1 MSIRTKVRN
10 ETRIERYMFILEL
23 EEMFVSQKSIAIWM
37 LTKNS
42 DFEMLEGGYSS
53 VLIWKG
59 EKD

>member
-1 MSIRTKVRN
+1 MRN